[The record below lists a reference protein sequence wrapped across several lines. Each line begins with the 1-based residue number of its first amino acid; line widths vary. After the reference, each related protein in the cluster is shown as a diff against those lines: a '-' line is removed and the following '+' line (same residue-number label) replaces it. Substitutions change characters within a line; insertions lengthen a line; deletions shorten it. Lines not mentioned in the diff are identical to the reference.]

1 MPCSDSLVGLFSFF
15 LLCFAIASVQVGNAI
30 KEPCQSINIKRTD
43 TNEDVTS
50 EVVLL
55 DDITETPKSFSCGGE
70 GWVWAPTARTDYI
83 GFMSELSDIGTYA
96 FNRIDSLIHTNLMFQ
111 SNGGH
116 KEGFYYCTNAI
127 NFGCFV
133 GAFQRNSLMPRDVC
147 VNHITHTSFEVSWSK
162 VTFTEYVRGYDLT
175 VMSEGKV
182 VYRERFP
189 LSSTA
194 AYNKKI
200 SCLEPGKQYVVKIDA
215 LYSFVSDRQEFL
227 KISNSIPVTTPLG
240 KASQECVD
248 EMKSPVV
255 DAKPHLRTNG
265 TVNVTWTTPNNIKPT
280 KSIIRYRNVL
290 SSDTLEKVVEGSSTA
305 VEINNLEMGATYMFS
320 VAVHAASSSKRASHS
335 VSRFSQPV
343 YHMTAQTDVPLES
356 SLFTATV
363 LNSTSVA
370 ISWNTSKFLNSG
382 CIPSTSHIDVF
393 LRNDAGEESPV
404 DSMIVHHPASRHTI
418 SNLHPYRKYRFQVR
432 TVCDD
437 GVHSHTS
444 EAVSQTHPAAPSG
457 MPNVI
462 KVTLFSSIVV
472 FNIKRPSAEQCN
484 GEIVSYTL
492 IYAKSGDESAEETEV
507 QIVSLS
513 CSDVTQYILEG
524 LESGTEYKLKLS
536 ASTEAGSG
544 PFTEWD
550 MFTTLPIQN
559 NL

>member
-1 MPCSDSLVGLFSFF
+1 VITRL
-15 LLCFAIASVQVGNAI
+15 
-30 KEPCQSINIKRTD
+30 D
-43 TNEDVTS
+43 TNEDVTNK
-50 EVVLL
+50 VIVF
-55 DDITETPKSFSCGGE
+55 DGDFTETPKSFSCGGE
-70 GWVWAPTARTDYI
+70 GWVWAPTAQTDYI
-83 GFMSELSDIGTYA
+83 GFMSELHDIGTYA
-96 FNRIDSLIHTNLMFQ
+96 FDRIDSLIHTNLMFQ

-290 SSDTLEKVVEGSSTA
+290 SADTLEKVVEGSSTS

-335 VSRFSQPV
+335 VSSFSEPV
-343 YHMTAQTDVPLES
+343 YHMTAKTDVPLES
-356 SLFTATV
+356 SVLAATV
-363 LNSTSVA
+363 LNSSSVT
-370 ISWNTSKFLNSG
+370 IGWNASKFLNSV
-382 CIPSTSHIDVF
+382 CIPSTYHIDVF
-393 LRNDAGEESPV
+393 LLNDAGEESPV

>member
-1 MPCSDSLVGLFSFF
+1 M
-15 LLCFAIASVQVGNAI
+15 
-30 KEPCQSINIKRTD
+30 D
-43 TNEDVTS
+43 TGAVVNS

-55 DDITETPKSFSCGGE
+55 EQFSLVPTNFTCGGS
-70 GWVWAPTARTDYI
+70 GGHHVWVPTMQTDYN
-83 GFMSELSDIGTYA
+83 GMLSELRDIGSYA
-96 FNRIDSLIHTNLMFQ
+96 IEHLDSLVYTNLMFRN
-111 SNGGH
+111 SGGH
-116 KEGFYYCTNAI
+116 NEGFYYCTDG

-133 GAFQRNSLMPRDVC
+133 GVFQQTNLMVKDLC
-147 VNHITHTSFEVSWSK
+147 VNHITHTGFEVYWSK
-162 VTFTEYVRGYDLT
+162 VAHTDYIRGYNLT
-175 VMSEGKV
+175 VISEGKSV
-182 VYRERFP
+182 FKETVPPSGATE
-189 LSSTA
+189 
-194 AYNKKI
+194 YNRKI
-200 SCLEPGKQYVVKIDA
+200 SCLTPGKQYIVQIDA
-215 LYSFVSDRQEFL
+215 LYSFQPASEGYFKVSDEVQLSTPNGAMSETCIEELEAPNVEVKAHPLSR
-227 KISNSIPVTTPLG
+227 SSVSI
-240 KASQECVD
+240 
-248 EMKSPVV
+248 
-255 DAKPHLRTNG
+255 
-265 TVNVTWTTPNNIKPT
+265 TWTTPTNIKPT

-290 SSDTLEKVVEGSSTA
+290 SSDTLEKVVEGSSTS

-335 VSRFSQPV
+335 VSSFSEPV
-343 YHMTAQTDVPLES
+343 YHMTAKTDVPLES
-356 SLFTATV
+356 SVLAATV
-363 LNSTSVA
+363 LNSSSVT
-370 ISWNTSKFLNSG
+370 IGWNASKFLNSV
-382 CIPSTSHIDVF
+382 CIPSTYHIDVF
-393 LRNDAGEESPV
+393 LLNDAGEESPV